1 MASGA
6 GANTY
11 LRAASIDSLAV
22 LSNTTEYDHTFAEWE
37 QQQHGIGGKME
48 KKIGSGSFGLATRS
62 PTPLP
67 VERSDS
73 MYKRIPTA
81 PQLIGVGDRVTVK
94 GIPLR
99 VAFGGLRP

>member
-1 MASGA
+1 MLASGA

-37 QQQHGIGGKME
+37 QQQHGIGE
-48 KKIGSGSFGLATRS
+48 KIKIGSGSFGLATRS

-94 GIPLR
+94 GIPLL